1 MTKLS
6 LWQRISNWVQGNSG
20 EVVIYD
26 GNLERHFVGS
36 KLAEGGQGAIY
47 ALNTDPELLYKE
59 YFAPTPENER
69 KIGEL
74 IKLSKLP
81 GHEVIALPI
90 SPVYMKRNTLRQWHF
105 TGFLMP
111 NVKDADLLFS
121 YMHPE
126 EREQRHPHIT
136 TKHIYVIAHNIAYA
150 MEKIHAWRH
159 TVIGDVNESN
169 ILVRNNLHVTFVD
182 ADSVQY
188 TNGRVYRCEV
198 GKHEYVP
205 PEGRNA
211 GGVISQEHDLFALAV
226 LIFQLLMWNQY
237 PFKGRMKINIDKP
250 QLGLYLKDKGVF
262 PYIDN
267 PVAGPPAKSMPYE
280 WLEPEIRGA
289 FKRTFISAFKAPS
302 KRVTAYE
309 WRKLLQ
315 KCIERQQTCPQHPT
329 YQYGYHLKK
338 CPWCNWP

>member
-1 MTKLS
+1 M
-6 LWQRISNWVQGNSG
+6 
-20 EVVIYD
+20 IYD
-26 GNLERHFVGS
+26 QNDKRHFVGP
-36 KLAEGGQGAIY
+36 KIAEGGQGTIY
-47 ALNTDPELLYKE
+47 ALTTNTQLLYKE
-59 YFAPTPENER
+59 YFAPTPEHEK
-69 KIGEL
+69 KIREL
-74 IKLSKLP
+74 VKLSQLP
-81 GHEVIALPI
+81 GHEVIAFPTT
-90 SPVYMKRNTLRQWHF
+90 PVYMRRDTSQQRYF

-111 NVKDADLLFS
+111 NVKEADLLFS

-126 EREQRHPHIT
+126 ERRQRHPDIT
-136 TKHIYVIAHNIAYA
+136 TKHMYIIAHNITYA

-169 ILVRNNLHVTFVD
+169 ILVSNNLHVTLVD

-198 GKHEYVP
+198 GKHEYIP
-205 PEGRNA
+205 PEGRDT
-211 GGVISQEHDLFALAV
+211 GGIITQEHDLFALAV

-237 PFKGRMKINIDKP
+237 PFKGRMKLNIDKP

-262 PYIDN
+262 PYVNN

-289 FKRTFISAFKAPS
+289 FKRTFLSGFKEPC
-302 KRVTAYE
+302 KRVTAVE

-315 KCIERQQTCPQHPT
+315 KCIARQQTCPNHPT
-329 YQYGYHLKK
+329 YQYGYHLKQ
-338 CPWCNWP
+338 CPWCNLP

>member
-1 MTKLS
+1 ML
-6 LWQRISNWVQGNSG
+6 
-20 EVVIYD
+20 IYD
-26 GNLERHFVGS
+26 QNDKRYFVGA
-36 KLAEGGQGAIY
+36 KIAEGGQGAIY
-47 ALNTDPELLYKE
+47 TLNTNAELLYKQ
-59 YFAPTPENER
+59 YFTPTIEHAK

-74 IKLSKLP
+74 VKLSTLP

-90 SPVYMKRNTLRQWHF
+90 SPAFVKGDDCNKRYF

-111 NVKDADLLFS
+111 RVKEADLLFS

-126 EREQRHPHIT
+126 ERKLRHPHIT

-150 MEKIHAWRH
+150 MGKIHAWKH

-169 ILVRNNLHVTFVD
+169 VLVGSDLKVTFVD

-198 GKHEYVP
+198 GKPEYVP
-205 PEGRNA
+205 PEGRGA
-211 GGVISQEHDLFALAV
+211 GKTITQEHDLFALAV

-237 PFKGRMKINIDKP
+237 PFKGKMKIDIDKP
-250 QLGLYLKDKGVF
+250 QIGLYLKDKGIF

-267 PVAGPPAKSMPYE
+267 PVAGPPAKSMPYQ

-289 FKRTFISAFKAPS
+289 FKRTFFSAFKAPD
-302 KRVTAYE
+302 KRVTAFE
-309 WRKLLQ
+309 WSRLLE
-315 KCIERQQTCPQHPT
+315 KCIKRQRTCPHHPS
-329 YQYGYHLKK
+329 YHYGYHLKQ
-338 CPWCNWP
+338 CPWCSWS